1 MPQSEITTI
10 EQFIVDQ
17 QALHANAD
25 GSLSRIFRAIEL
37 AAKIVNRDVRKAG
50 LIDILGEDGS
60 INPHGEDQQ
69 KLDVIANNVFI
80 SALSRTKEVSM
91 IISEENEGII
101 YVEGCEHEKYIV
113 AIDPLDGS
121 SNIDVNVSI
130 GSIFSV
136 YRRSN
141 PENKPGVEDCL
152 QTGNSQV
159 AAGYVFYGSS
169 TMLVYTTG
177 QGVNGFTL
185 DDALQEFCLSHPQ
198 IKTPADGSIFSVNEG
213 NYQDFPTG
221 IQAYIDYCKD
231 SEPGTKRPYKARYIG
246 SMIADFHRNLLKG
259 GVFLYPSTNQSP
271 NGKLRL
277 MYECNPMAFIAEQ
290 AGGLASTGSDRVMDL
305 MPSELHQR
313 CPLYI
318 GSKNMV
324 QKAVDMLHQYES
336 VLVNR

>member
-1 MPQSEITTI
+1 MPQPEITTL

-17 QALHANAD
+17 QALHAQAD

-60 INPHGEDQQ
+60 VNTHGEDQQ
-69 KLDVIANNVFI
+69 KLDVLANNIFI
-80 SALSRTKEVSM
+80 SALSRSGEVSM
-91 IISEENEGII
+91 IISEENEGVV
-101 YVEGCEHEKYIV
+101 YVEGCDHEKYIV

-136 YRRSN
+136 YKRQNAEQSPN
-141 PENKPGVEDCL
+141 MQECL
-152 QTGNSQV
+152 QTGNEQV

-185 DDALQEFCLSHPQ
+185 DGALQEFCLSHPNIQ
-198 IKTPADGSIFSVNEG
+198 TPSNGKIFSVNEG
-213 NYQDFPTG
+213 NYNDFSERVKS
-221 IQAYIDYCKD
+221 YIDYCK
-231 SEPGTKRPYKARYIG
+231 SKSAGPYKTRYIG

-259 GVFLYPSTNQSP
+259 GVFLYPGTMGSP

-277 MYECNPMAFIAEQ
+277 MYECNPMAFLAEQ
-290 AGGLASTGSDRVMDL
+290 AGGKATNGEGSIMEL
-305 MPSELHQR
+305 QPLELHQR
-313 CPLYI
+313 CPLFI
-318 GSKNMV
+318 GSADMV
-324 QKAVDMLHQYES
+324 DLAMHYISEEDTV
-336 VLVNR
+336 VVNR

>member
-1 MPQSEITTI
+1 
-10 EQFIVDQ
+10 
-17 QALHANAD
+17 
-25 GSLSRIFRAIEL
+25 
-37 AAKIVNRDVRKAG
+37 
-50 LIDILGEDGS
+50 
-60 INPHGEDQQ
+60 
-69 KLDVIANNVFI
+69 
-80 SALSRTKEVSM
+80 M

-141 PENKPGVEDCL
+141 HENKPGVEDCL

-177 QGVNGFTL
+177 KGVNGFTL
-185 DDALQEFCLSHPQ
+185 DDALQEFCLSHPE

-290 AGGLASTGSDRVMDL
+290 AGGLASTGSYRVMDL

>member
-1 MPQSEITTI
+1 MPQTEITTL

-101 YVEGCEHEKYIV
+101 YVEDCEHEKYIV

-130 GSIFSV
+130 GSIFSI

-152 QTGNSQV
+152 QTGNNQV

-177 QGVNGFTL
+177 QGVNGLTL
-185 DDALQEFCLSHPQ
+185 DDALQEFCL
-198 IKTPADGSIFSVNEG
+198 
-213 NYQDFPTG
+213 
-221 IQAYIDYCKD
+221 
-231 SEPGTKRPYKARYIG
+231 
-246 SMIADFHRNLLKG
+246 
-259 GVFLYPSTNQSP
+259 
-271 NGKLRL
+271 
-277 MYECNPMAFIAEQ
+277 
-290 AGGLASTGSDRVMDL
+290 
-305 MPSELHQR
+305 
-313 CPLYI
+313 
-318 GSKNMV
+318 
-324 QKAVDMLHQYES
+324 
-336 VLVNR
+336 

>member
-1 MPQSEITTI
+1 MPQTEITTL

-17 QALHANAD
+17 QALHVEAD

-60 INPHGEDQQ
+60 VNTHGEDQQ
-69 KLDVIANNVFI
+69 KLDVLANNIFI
-80 SALSRTKEVSM
+80 SALSRTGEVSM
-91 IISEENEGII
+91 IISEENEGIV
-101 YVEGCEHEKYIV
+101 YVEGCDHEKYII

-136 YRRSN
+136 YKRQDASVA
-141 PENKPGVEDCL
+141 PHLEECL
-152 QTGNSQV
+152 QSGNQQV
-159 AAGYVFYGSS
+159 AAGYIFYGSS

-185 DDALQEFCLSHPQ
+185 DDALQEFCLSHPNIQ
-198 IKTPADGSIFSVNEG
+198 TPMNGKIFSVNEG
-213 NYQDFPTG
+213 NYNDFSYG
-221 IQAYIDYCKD
+221 VRNYIDYCK
-231 SEPGTKRPYKARYIG
+231 SEAAGPYKARYIG

-259 GVFLYPSTNQSP
+259 GVFLYPATGKSSS
-271 NGKLRL
+271 GKLRL
-277 MYECNPMAFIAEQ
+277 MYECNPMAFLAEQ
-290 AGGLASTGSDRVMDL
+290 AGGKASNGDTRIMDL
-305 MPSELHQR
+305 EPQELHQR
-313 CPLYI
+313 CPLFV
-318 GSKNMV
+318 GSSNMV
-324 QKAVDMLHQYES
+324 NRALDFITQEKE

>member
-1 MPQSEITTI
+1 MPQTEITTL

-101 YVEGCEHEKYIV
+101 YVEDCEHEKYIV

-130 GSIFSV
+130 GSIFSI

-152 QTGNSQV
+152 QTGNNQV

-177 QGVNGFTL
+177 QGVNGFTF

-198 IKTPADGSIFSVNEG
+198 IKTPVDGGIFSVNEG

-221 IQAYIDYCKD
+221 IKAYIDYCKD
-231 SEPGTKRPYKARYIG
+231 SQLGTKRPYKARYIG

>member
-1 MPQSEITTI
+1 MAQSEITTL
-10 EQFIVDQ
+10 EQYIVDQ
-17 QALHANAD
+17 QALHSNAD

-130 GSIFSV
+130 GSIFSI
-136 YRRSN
+136 YKRNN
-141 PENKPGVEDCL
+141 PENKPGLEDCL

-198 IKTPADGSIFSVNEG
+198 IQTPANGSIFSVNEG

-221 IQAYIDYCKD
+221 IQAYIDFCKD
-231 SEPGTKRPYKARYIG
+231 ADASPKHPYKARYIG

-259 GVFLYPSTNQSP
+259 GIFMYPSTNKSP

-290 AGGLASTGSDRVMDL
+290 AGGMASNGSERVMDL
-305 MPSELHQR
+305 LATDLHQR

-324 QKAVDMLHQYES
+324 QKAIEMLHEYES
-336 VLVNR
+336 ILANR

>member
-101 YVEGCEHEKYIV
+101 YVEGCEHEKYIM